1 MTALMMV
8 QLLVSAAAIIGAGTL
23 LARAGDVLAAHT
35 KLGGLWVGSVFL
47 ALATS
52 LPEIATDIAAV
63 RLGAPDL
70 AAGDLFGSSM
80 ANMVILAIV
89 TLAPAGTEL
98 FRRATL
104 DHALYAALATLLTA
118 IAAASL
124 LAGPGPTVARV
135 SMASWLLLAA
145 YLAGSR
151 VAFRHS
157 VVAQAAGRQVEMSTT
172 DAAHTA
178 GGSPATPTDD
188 DDARRRAL
196 RRAIAQFV
204 IAAIVLLVAAPM
216 FARSAEAVA
225 VATGLGTTFV
235 GTWLVG
241 FSTSLPELVTSLAA
255 IRLKAYDLAVGNLF
269 GSNAFNMAV
278 FPLLDA
284 AHAGPPVLS
293 VANPAHAI
301 SALVAIALMAIAL
314 AALVYRARGRLTL
327 LEPSALLIILGYLA
341 GLGLVFS
348 GSR

>member
-1 MTALMMV
+1 MTTWMIV
-8 QLLVSAAAIIGAGTL
+8 QLLLSAAAIIGAGTL

-52 LPEIATDIAAV
+52 LPEIATDISAV
-63 RLGAPDL
+63 RIGAADL

-89 TLAPAGTEL
+89 TLLPAGTEL

-104 DHALYAALATLLTA
+104 DHALYAALAILMTA

-124 LAGPGPTVARV
+124 LAGPGPTFLRV
-135 SMASWLLLAA
+135 SVGSWLLLAT

-151 VAFRHS
+151 VAFKHS
-157 VVAQAAGRQVEMSTT
+157 VVAHIAGTRAEMSAE
-172 DAAHTA
+172 AAA
-178 GGSPATPTDD
+178 AEARAEAPTPT
-188 DDARRRAL
+188 ARGHRTRAL
-196 RRAIAQFV
+196 RMAIVQFV
-204 IAAIVLLVAAPM
+204 FAAIVLLVAAPM
-216 FARSAEAVA
+216 FARSAEALA

-255 IRLKAYDLAVGNLF
+255 VRLRAYDLAVGNLF

-278 FPLLDA
+278 FPVLDA
-284 AHAGPPVLS
+284 SHPGPPVLA
-293 VANPAHAI
+293 VADPAHAI
-301 SALVAIALMAIAL
+301 SAIVAIGLMAIAL
-314 AALVYRARGRLTL
+314 AALVYRARGRLSL
-327 LEPSALLIILGYLA
+327 LEPSSALILVGYLV
-341 GLGLVFS
+341 GLGLVLAS
-348 GSR
+348 SQ